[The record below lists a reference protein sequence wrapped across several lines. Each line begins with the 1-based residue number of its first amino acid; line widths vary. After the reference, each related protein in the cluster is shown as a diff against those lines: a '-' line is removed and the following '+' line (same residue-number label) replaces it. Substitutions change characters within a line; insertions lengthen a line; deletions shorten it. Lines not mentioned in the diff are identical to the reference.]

1 MQDERVAFSGSRVG
15 GIQQHEQGVSTEI
28 SPNGGL
34 RAALRVL
41 RPLVGP
47 QSLAP
52 TGQSET
58 LEFQS
63 RAGDPPTVAGCVVLE
78 LPGARAIAPTVSF
91 GPEDDARVG
100 IHAFLDGIQ
109 RSRIVAH
116 VHGSPIIFA
125 SVGAAVR
132 QRVSRRLETW
142 GAPRIRH
149 LLLASRVQVGE
160 DVWSGLE
167 RADVAPVD
175 LTEELTDGPAG
186 SAAALAPADVAHAAR
201 GALEAS
207 TAPLLHP
214 LALRGRSLERVG
226 QERETLERR
235 LAAEWCESET
245 RWLWVDGGISGNLAI
260 NESATAFGVVKSHS
274 TLYGDADMVR
284 STLAL
289 NAGER
294 SALFV
299 VQHRARR
306 AVASWYLRL
315 HKSAHGDPLHGL
327 VRVEVAPPAALFAAA
342 PVTAT
347 AADATSLHW
356 LSTRADEISGWILAE
371 RAPVALPDPRWDT
384 LTYGVYACEQFLK
397 SLLGP

>member
-1 MQDERVAFSGSRVG
+1 M
-15 GIQQHEQGVSTEI
+15 STEI
-28 SPNGGL
+28 SPAGGL
-34 RAALRVL
+34 RAALRAL
-41 RPLVGP
+41 RPLVSP
-47 QSLAP
+47 ESLAP
-52 TGQSET
+52 SGQSAT

-63 RAGDPPTVAGCVVLE
+63 RTGDPPTVAGCVVLE
-78 LPGARAIAPTVSF
+78 STGARAVPPMAAPGLEEEGRAGV
-91 GPEDDARVG
+91 
-100 IHAFLDGIQ
+100 HAFLDGIQ

-116 VHGSPIIFA
+116 VHGSPVIFA

-132 QRVSRRLETW
+132 QRVARRLETW
-142 GAPRIRH
+142 GTPRIRH
-149 LLLASRVQVGE
+149 LLLASRMHVGE
-160 DVWSGLE
+160 ALWSGLE
-167 RADVAPVD
+167 QADVAPVD
-175 LTEELTDGPAG
+175 LTEEWSGHASPDEI
-186 SAAALAPADVAHAAR
+186 AAA
-201 GALEAS
+201 
-207 TAPLLHP
+207 LLHP

-235 LAAEWCESET
+235 LAAEWCGSET

-260 NESATAFGVVKSHS
+260 HESASAFGVIKSHS
-274 TLYGDADMVR
+274 TLYGDADMLR
-284 STLAL
+284 STLSL

-315 HKSAHGDPLHGL
+315 HRSAHGDPLHGL
-327 VRVEVAPPAALFAAA
+327 VRVEVAPPAALFGSTPAQSTVVDPA
-342 PVTAT
+342 
-347 AADATSLHW
+347 SLHQ
-356 LSTRADEISGWILAE
+356 LSIRADEISGWILAE